1 MSLKDIKDG
10 WLNYIKSMIN
20 KKSLDPKFSKEV
32 DRRAGICSNCPELR
46 ITSISKDAIKGRC
59 KKCGC
64 MYPALI
70 FAPGKKCPIGKWSNY
85 ES

>member
-1 MSLKDIKDG
+1 MSIKDIKDG
-10 WLNYIKSMIN
+10 WLNYIKSLIN
-20 KKSLDPKFSKEV
+20 KKSLGPEFSKVV
-32 DRRAGICSNCPELR
+32 DERAQICTSCPELR
-46 ITSISKDAIKGRC
+46 ITNMKKDSVRGAC

-70 FAPGKKCPIGKWSNY
+70 FAPGKKCPIGKWSKY